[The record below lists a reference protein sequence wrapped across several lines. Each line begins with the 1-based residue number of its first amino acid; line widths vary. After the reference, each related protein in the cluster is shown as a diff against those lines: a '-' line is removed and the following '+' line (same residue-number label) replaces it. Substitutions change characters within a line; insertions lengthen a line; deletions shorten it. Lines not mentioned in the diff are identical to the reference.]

1 VRLDHLLSKELV
13 EFLVE
18 DTGFLGRHTV
28 HFSRK
33 APDSGALFLSRVC
46 LTDKRGAN
54 LGEAVRINQIGDSIP
69 RN

>member
-1 VRLDHLLSKELV
+1 VRLDHLLSKELI

-33 APDSGALFLSRVC
+33 APLGVPFLSYAM
-46 LTDKRGAN
+46 T
-54 LGEAVRINQIGDSIP
+54 IF
-69 RN
+69 